1 MSDTPAARLKTLVQ
15 ARRGALLPGA
25 ANALTARLIE
35 DLGFEAVYVTGA
47 GVTNT
52 WFGLPDQGFMGL
64 TDMAHHVAAIRDAV
78 ELPLVVDAD
87 TGFGNAVNTW
97 HAVRVLERAGAN
109 AIQLEDQVMPKRCGH
124 FTGKAVIPAAEM
136 AVKIRAAA
144 DARRDE
150 GTLIMARTDARAIE
164 GLDAAIDRARA
175 YREAG
180 ADIIFLEAPESAGE
194 LTRVAAEIDAPQLV
208 NLVVGG
214 RTPLLPRE
222 ALAAMG
228 FSLVLYANVALQAA
242 LAGMTN
248 ALTAL
253 REGRDVGEGSGLVAS
268 FQTRQSTVRKPMID
282 GLEAEY
288 AGG

>member
-1 MSDTPAARLKTLVQ
+1 MTDTPAARLKSLAL
-15 ARRGALLPGA
+15 ARRGVLLPGA

-35 DLGFEAVYVTGA
+35 DLGFEAAYVTGA

-64 TDMAHHVAAIRDAV
+64 TDMANHVAAIRDAV

-109 AIQLEDQVMPKRCGH
+109 AIQLEDQVNPKRCGH

-136 AVKIRAAA
+136 AVKIRAAT
-144 DARRDE
+144 DARRDA
-150 GTLIMARTDARAIE
+150 GTLIMARTDARAVE

-175 YREAG
+175 YRAAG

-194 LTRVAAEIDAPQLV
+194 LARVAAEIDAPQLV

-214 RTPLLPRE
+214 RTPLLPQAE
-222 ALAAMG
+222 LAAMG
-228 FSLVLYANVALQAA
+228 FSFVLYANVALQAA
-242 LAGMTN
+242 LAGMTK

-253 REGRDVGEGSGLVAS
+253 REGGDMGEGSGLVAS
-268 FQTRQSTVRKPMID
+268 FQTRQATVRKPMVD
-282 GLEAEY
+282 ALEAEY
-288 AGG
+288 AHG

>member
-1 MSDTPAARLKTLVQ
+1 MTDTPAARLRALID

-35 DLGFEAVYVTGA
+35 DLGFEACYVTGA

-64 TDMAHHVAAIRDAV
+64 TDMAHHVSAIRDAV

-97 HAVRVLERAGAN
+97 HAVRTLERAGAN

-136 AVKIRAAA
+136 AVKIRAAT

-150 GTLIMARTDARAIE
+150 ATLIMARTDARAIE
-164 GLDAAIDRARA
+164 GLDAAIDRARS

-180 ADIIFLEAPESAGE
+180 ADIIFLEAPTSAGE
-194 LTRVAAEIDAPQLV
+194 LARVASEIDAPQLV

-214 RTPLLPRE
+214 RTPLLPRAE
-222 ALAAMG
+222 LAEMG

-242 LAGMTN
+242 LAGMTQ
-248 ALTAL
+248 ALTTL
-253 REGRDVGEGSGLVAS
+253 KEGGDVGEGSGLVAS

-288 AGG
+288 EGG

>member
-1 MSDTPAARLKTLVQ
+1 MTDTHAARLRTLVE
-15 ARRGALLPGA
+15 ARRGVLLPGA

-35 DLGFEAVYVTGA
+35 DLGFAAVYVTGA

-64 TDMAHHVAAIRDAV
+64 TDMARHVAAIRDAV

-97 HAVRVLERAGAN
+97 HAVRVLERAGAS

-136 AVKIRAAA
+136 AVKIRAAT
-144 DARRDE
+144 DARRDAD
-150 GTLIMARTDARAIE
+150 TLIMARTDARAIE

-180 ADIIFLEAPESAGE
+180 ADIIFLEAPESAAE
-194 LTRVAAEIDAPQLV
+194 LARVAAAIDAPQLV

-222 ALAAMG
+222 ELAAMG

-242 LAGMTN
+242 LAGMTT

-253 REGRDVGEGSGLVAS
+253 REGGDVGEGSGLVAS
-268 FQTRQSTVRKPMID
+268 FQTRQATVRKPLID
-282 GLEAEY
+282 RLEAEY
-288 AGG
+288 EGG